1 MISAFVTKTDGQ
13 SLRYVYECGMAATSP
28 EVLADEG
35 TGPERRVDAAHLDSL
50 TGYRGLS
57 ALVVLVVHGSG
68 HTAYPDIGIRG
79 YGPIAL
85 FVLSGYLLV
94 SPWSRWSLGESG
106 RPNLGTFAR
115 RRVARIFPAYLVL
128 LLVVALVYPA
138 SRPKDGYSW
147 LRAATF
153 MNWLR
158 PDGLRPAME
167 HLWSMG
173 PEFTW
178 YFVLPL
184 VGTLLWFLGRKVIPR
199 STLLPALAVLALAI
213 GITVGWLW
221 WIANGDLT
229 LDQLLTLPLWL
240 PAYFVCF
247 VAGAT
252 VRHVQLAASAT
263 GRGAWM
269 DRLGRHWWVP
279 AGVAVIATAVLVSP
293 LSGPSGY
300 VSLSWTERNTRTI
313 AALVLALGLL
323 VAAVT
328 SPPKGPFARFFG
340 WAPLVAVGRWSYG
353 IYLWHLPVTI
363 YMVTN
368 HTVPTG
374 PVGFVVWIFMLGGIS
389 AVLGTL
395 SYRYVEQPAIEWSK
409 SSQAKGARARH
420 STVKA

>member
-1 MISAFVTKTDGQ
+1 
-13 SLRYVYECGMAATSP
+13 MAATSP
-28 EVLADEG
+28 DVLADEG
-35 TGPERRVDAAHLDSL
+35 SGPERRRDATHLDSL

-94 SPWSRWSLGESG
+94 SPWSKWSLGTGG
-106 RPNLGTFAR
+106 RPDIGTFAR

-138 SRPKDGYSW
+138 SRPQDGYSW

-178 YFVLPL
+178 YFVLPFI
-184 VGTLLWFLGRKVIPR
+184 GTLLWFLSRNVLNRNVVLP
-199 STLLPALAVLALAI
+199 LLVVVVLAV
-213 GITVGWLW
+213 GITVGWLSW
-221 WIANGDLT
+221 MALGELSLEQRLT
-229 LDQLLTLPLWL
+229 HPLWL
-240 PAYFVCF
+240 PAYLACF
-247 VAGAT
+247 VTGAA
-252 VRHVQLAASAT
+252 VRHLQLAATAP
-263 GRGAWM
+263 GRGRWVSG
-269 DRLGRHWWVP
+269 LGRHWWAP
-279 AGVAVIATAVLVSP
+279 ALVAVIATAVLISP

-300 VSLSWTERNTRTI
+300 VALSWTERNTRTA
-313 AALVLALGLL
+313 AALALALSLL
-323 VAAVT
+323 VATVT
-328 SPPKGPFARFFG
+328 SPPNGPFTRLFG

-363 YMVTN
+363 YMVTH

-374 PVGFVVWIFMLGGIS
+374 PVGFVVWILMLGGIS
-389 AVLGTL
+389 AVLGAL

-409 SSQAKGARARH
+409 RSRTRNARAGH
-420 STVKA
+420 SPTGA